1 MKRVYAKEEY
11 CIGCRLCE
19 IICAVSH
26 SKYKDFTKIYNIIKA
41 YKDESSEPIPRAMV
55 EEVGPVSF
63 SLQCRHCE
71 DAACIEACI
80 TGAMH
85 RDERGAVVVDT
96 EKCVG
101 CWTCVMVCE
110 FGAIKRD
117 LVNKC
122 SVKCDLCPDR
132 DIPACVEICPNGA
145 LVYEERE

>member
-1 MKRVYAKEEY
+1 MKRIYAKEEV

-19 IICAVSH
+19 VACRVVN
-26 SKYKDFTKIYNIIKA
+26 SKYKNLDNTYDIIKA
-41 YKDESSEPIPRAMV
+41 YSQKPKPIPRVIV

-71 DAACIEACI
+71 DASCLEACI

-85 RDERGAVVVDT
+85 RDERGAVVVDP

-117 LVNKC
+117 MINKRAI
-122 SVKCDLCPDR
+122 KCDLCPDR
-132 DIPACVEICPNGA
+132 DIPACVEVCPNRA
-145 LVYEERE
+145 LVYEERD

>member
-1 MKRVYAKEEY
+1 MKRIYAKEEV

-19 IICAVSH
+19 VACRVVN
-26 SKYKDFTKIYNIIKA
+26 SKYKNLDSAYDIIKA
-41 YKDESSEPIPRAMV
+41 YSQKPKPISRLFV
-55 EEVGPVSF
+55 EEVGPISF

-71 DAACIEACI
+71 DASCIEACI

-85 RDERGAVVVDT
+85 RDERGAVVVDS

-117 LVNKC
+117 LINKRAT
-122 SVKCDLCPDR
+122 KCDLCADR
-132 DIPACVEICPNGA
+132 DIPACVEVCPNRA
-145 LVYEERE
+145 LVYEERD